1 MKSRQYNTGRFPAP
15 AICTRANLTVPKV
28 HIEDVFPFE
37 KAGAMLDRLGSRQVE
52 GKLIL
57 AVNPS

>member
-1 MKSRQYNTGRFPAP
+1 
-15 AICTRANLTVPKV
+15 LTALKV

-37 KAGAMLDRLGSRQVE
+37 RAGAMLDRLGSRQVA

>member
-1 MKSRQYNTGRFPAP
+1 
-15 AICTRANLTVPKV
+15 LTVPKV